1 MTSLSPS
8 TSSEVP
14 VHDVFV
20 QSEIYAQGL
29 SMVRAKYAGQPE
41 ALLPL
46 LSPEEASEILE
57 IPLSQISEA
66 MKLGGAGFTFRTV
79 VSPDYAYE
87 RATAITA
94 GKAV

>member
-1 MTSLSPS
+1 
-8 TSSEVP
+8 
-14 VHDVFV
+14 
-20 QSEIYAQGL
+20 
-29 SMVRAKYAGQPE
+29 MVRAKYAGQPE

-46 LSPEEASEILE
+46 LLPEEASVILE

-66 MKLGGAGFTFRTV
+66 MKLGDAGFTFRTV